1 MAGLGTRDLITPLV
15 SVRPAGAS
23 PQQVMSPTLGQ
34 GYGTT
39 TNPSPPPGRDGIQS
53 GSTPTLAHGQT
64 GGMGFEPMATGGA
77 LGGID
82 QTGVCADSGGM
93 PQVST
98 VTEGGDEVQMV
109 VPIPGNV
116 APGGSPGLE
125 ASTGMLGT
133 ASGDAE
139 PGGRVVAGASAEG
152 FVTPRSQQGLPTIS
166 EMVEGFPS
174 SGLQLMTRVGDF
186 FRVART
192 EVVQVPAVLQ
202 GTHATPP
209 RTTTSHTRD
218 SPSGASGPMALGD
231 GSLGSH
237 TSSPPQLGAHGTL
250 DCMRVCLRGP
260 NQEQIRRLCLK
271 KPFKP
276 RLQGS

>member
-1 MAGLGTRDLITPLV
+1 MPIFTQDFVFLLACKTSAIVRAMGRWEDSARGLATPLV
-15 SVRPAGAS
+15 ASASVPAGS

-39 TNPSPPPGRDGIQS
+39 THPSPPPGRDGIQS

-98 VTEGGDEVQMV
+98 ATEGGDEVQMV

-133 ASGDAE
+133 TFADAE
-139 PGGRVVAGASAEG
+139 PG
-152 FVTPRSQQGLPTIS
+152 
-166 EMVEGFPS
+166 VE
-174 SGLQLMTRVGDF
+174 
-186 FRVART
+186 
-192 EVVQVPAVLQ
+192 
-202 GTHATPP
+202 
-209 RTTTSHTRD
+209 
-218 SPSGASGPMALGD
+218 
-231 GSLGSH
+231 
-237 TSSPPQLGAHGTL
+237 
-250 DCMRVCLRGP
+250 
-260 NQEQIRRLCLK
+260 
-271 KPFKP
+271 
-276 RLQGS
+276 

>member
-1 MAGLGTRDLITPLV
+1 MAGLFETGELAIPLV
-15 SVRPAGAS
+15 STQPAGGS
-23 PQQVMSPTLGQ
+23 HQQVMSPTLGQ

-39 TNPSPPPGRDGIQS
+39 THPSPPPGRDGIQS
-53 GSTPTLAHGQT
+53 GSTPTLA

-82 QTGVCADSGGM
+82 QTGVCADSVGM

-98 VTEGGDEVQMV
+98 AIEGGDEVQTV

-116 APGGSPGLE
+116 APGGRPGLK

-166 EMVEGFPS
+166 EMVEGFS
-174 SGLQLMTRVGDF
+174 
-186 FRVART
+186 
-192 EVVQVPAVLQ
+192 
-202 GTHATPP
+202 
-209 RTTTSHTRD
+209 
-218 SPSGASGPMALGD
+218 
-231 GSLGSH
+231 
-237 TSSPPQLGAHGTL
+237 
-250 DCMRVCLRGP
+250 
-260 NQEQIRRLCLK
+260 
-271 KPFKP
+271 
-276 RLQGS
+276 